1 MTDAHRSSPNL
12 PPVADADA
20 GVEFAAVP
28 EVRIARN
35 MYEEAVQSLRALA
48 SQAVQTE
55 PDGDTR
61 QLAQDIAILLH
72 NLSGTAAHF
81 GEAGFGQQ
89 ARALE
94 QPVRYA
100 FTAAW
105 LQPYCHAILA
115 GIDRR

>member
-1 MTDAHRSSPNL
+1 M
-12 PPVADADA
+12 
-20 GVEFAAVP
+20 P
-28 EVRIARN
+28 EVRVARK
-35 MYEEAVQSLRALA
+35 MYEQAVQSLRALA

>member
-1 MTDAHRSSPNL
+1 M
-12 PPVADADA
+12 
-20 GVEFAAVP
+20 P

-35 MYEEAVQSLRALA
+35 MYEQAVQSLRALV

-55 PDGDTR
+55 PDGDTH
-61 QLAQDIAILLH
+61 QLAQDIALLLH

-81 GEAGFGQQ
+81 GEAELGHQ

-105 LQPYCHAILA
+105 LKPYCRAILA